1 MAKTIHDI
9 ETKVNND
16 GATPQGRLTASDFNV
31 VVSAVQNLDKRNIVL
46 TQEEYE
52 TLEQSGMID
61 DSKIYMITE
70 D

>member
-16 GATPQGRLTASDFNV
+16 GATPQGRLAASDFNV
-31 VVSAVQNLDKRNIVL
+31 LVETVQRLDRKDVLVSE
-46 TQEEYE
+46 EEY
-52 TLEQSGMID
+52 QSLPEID
-61 DSKIYMITE
+61 EGKIYFIYE

>member
-31 VVSAVQNLDKRNIVL
+31 LVETVQRLDRKDVL
-46 TQEEYE
+46 ISEEEY
-52 TLEQSGMID
+52 QSLPNISED
-61 DSKIYMITE
+61 KIYFSYE
-70 D
+70 E

>member
-31 VVSAVQNLDKRNIVL
+31 LVETVQHLDRKDVLVSE
-46 TQEEYE
+46 EEY
-52 TLEQSGMID
+52 QSLPEID
-61 DSKIYMITE
+61 DSKIYFVYE

>member
-31 VVSAVQNLDKRNIVL
+31 LVKTVQYLDKKDVL
-46 TQEEYE
+46 ISEEEY
-52 TLEQSGMID
+52 QSLPD
-61 DSKIYMITE
+61 VDENKIYFIYE
-70 D
+70 E